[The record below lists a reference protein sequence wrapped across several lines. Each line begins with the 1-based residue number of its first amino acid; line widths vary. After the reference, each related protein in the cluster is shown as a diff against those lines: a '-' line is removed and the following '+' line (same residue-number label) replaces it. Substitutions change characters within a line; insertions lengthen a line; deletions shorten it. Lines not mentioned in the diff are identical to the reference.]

1 MENSSLFIILQ
12 KMRKPFLVIVLTYT
26 IAILGLILIDGV
38 DNNGNA
44 YKMSIFD
51 AFYFVSY
58 MATTIGFG
66 ETPYEFTYSQRIW
79 VTFSI
84 YLTVIGWF
92 YGVGSLVS
100 LLQDKLF
107 IQELEKAKFARQIK
121 NLKEKFIIVLSYN
134 EITSE
139 IIKEAIKQGI
149 RPVVIEKD
157 KKRVNDL
164 ILESFTPSVPVLHCQ
179 DYSIKTLNYAGI
191 KKTNCKAIVSLF
203 EDDAMNLRIS
213 LTSKLLNKHIKVVA
227 KSSSK
232 NQSENLRDIEVDV
245 IVNPFS
251 IISEEI
257 SMALNSLNT
266 FRLEKWIYGT
276 ENLSVSLP
284 KFPKGK
290 YIICGYGR
298 LGRKLYEKLNSP
310 HMDISLIEIDDKK
323 VLSYTKEEMEKI
335 TFANADDKEV
345 LLNLEIKQADVIIAA
360 TNDDTTNLSIIATAK
375 KLNKN
380 IMTIVRENEMD
391 DFSIF
396 KNANVDHIFMPSR
409 IVINKTINAL
419 INPLSDIFIQ
429 TILKK
434 DEKWASLLVKDLIVK
449 IDEKPLLL
457 ELTINKEETPQIYKY
472 LKKENSLNLEILSKS
487 LRNEESSNNMIPL
500 LLQRDEKND
509 ILPSLQSDLQISDKI
524 LIACDA
530 NAKDDILYIVSNV
543 YEFYYALNGK
553 EKQRIFK
560 GK

>member
-1 MENSSLFIILQ
+1 
-12 KMRKPFLVIVLTYT
+12 MRKPFLVIVLTYT

-298 LGRKLYEKLNSP
+298 LGRKLYEKLNSS

-457 ELTINKEETPQIYKY
+457 ELTINKEKTPQIYKY

-500 LLQRDEKND
+500 LLQRDEKNE